1 MLVNLHDIAKMEV
14 AEIRAYDMREQFKRL
29 KQGPVAE
36 EMAGFKVKYTSANS
50 LVPDTLTFTDNEAI
64 PKDIESC
71 QKWAGEELFRA
82 TKKQLG
88 VITLQ
93 SAVATGLGINGV
105 RYSDQIIYV
114 KPWTI
119 EQIKEELKLQL
130 QLEAVIPNFAIHEHH
145 SLLRNI
151 EYPIT
156 KYNWHPVNG
165 KLPVPTE
172 PGIGNELTEEA
183 WKRATASITI
193 K

>member
-1 MLVNLHDIAKMEV
+1 MRACFIQLNALDVAACDLFVEPQARFKKGRATKIYSGKVITGSHDLLVNLHDIAKMEV

-130 QLEAVIPNFAIHEHH
+130 QLEAVI
-145 SLLRNI
+145 
-151 EYPIT
+151 
-156 KYNWHPVNG
+156 
-165 KLPVPTE
+165 
-172 PGIGNELTEEA
+172 
-183 WKRATASITI
+183 I
-193 K
+193 KII